1 MQINNGK
8 FSRFVEDLKK
18 TVKGLI
24 KSQLILSSLTLIALT
39 IGLTMFDIKFA
50 FLIAI
55 GITMVDIL
63 PVVGSGILM
72 IPWAAYYMIFGDN
85 MQLGIKIALLYVGV
99 TIVRGILE
107 PIIRG
112 KTLGLNPLMT
122 LISSVFGFLIFGGI
136 GLIIGPVVAIIS
148 QSAYKFYM
156 RKNEISDR
164 WD

>member
-1 MQINNGK
+1 MQINNEK
-8 FSRFVEDLKK
+8 LSYFVEDLKK
-18 TVKGLI
+18 TGKSLV
-24 KSQLILSSLTLIALT
+24 KSQLILSSLTLISLT
-39 IGLTMFDIKFA
+39 IGFAMFDIKYA

-63 PVVGSGILM
+63 PVVGSGFLM
-72 IPWAAYYMIFGDN
+72 LPWAAYYMFFGDN

-99 TIVRGILE
+99 TVVRGMLE

-122 LISSVFGFLIFGGI
+122 LISSVVGFLIFGGF
-136 GLIIGPVVAIIS
+136 GLIIGPVVAIVS
-148 QSAYKFYM
+148 QSAYKIYT

-164 WD
+164 

>member
-148 QSAYKFYM
+148 QSAYKIYM